1 MVQASGYSFR
11 TVIKSYGKGYGMK
24 KIAILGS
31 TGSIGTQTLE
41 IVRDNPDLQ
50 VMGLAAGSNAAL
62 MEKQI
67 REFHPA
73 LAVMWSEE
81 AAKELRGRT
90 ADLPVKV
97 LSGMEGLLALA
108 SDASYEILVTAIVG
122 MIGIRPTI
130 AAIESGKT
138 IALANKETLVTA
150 GHLIMPLA
158 KKHKVPILPVDS
170 EHSAIFQS
178 MNGEDKKQVSK
189 ILLDG
194 LRRTVPRQKQA
205 GAGRHAGGGC
215 AEAPQLVHGP

>member
-1 MVQASGYSFR
+1 
-11 TVIKSYGKGYGMK
+11 MK

-97 LSGMEGLLALA
+97 LSGMEDVYKRQALVRLYEA
-108 SDASYEILVTAIVG
+108 TGDDKYLNLSRFFVDQRGTRPYYFDAEHPEAV
-122 MIGIRPTI
+122 
-130 AAIESGKT
+130 K
-138 IALANKETLVTA
+138 K
-150 GHLIMPLA
+150 GH
-158 KKHKVPILPVDS
+158 
-170 EHSAIFQS
+170 
-178 MNGEDKKQVSK
+178 EDE
-189 ILLDG
+189 
-194 LRRTVPRQKQA
+194 LRRCV
-205 GAGRHAGGGC
+205 
-215 AEAPQLVHGP
+215 

>member
-1 MVQASGYSFR
+1 MVRASGYSYR
-11 TVIKSYGKGYGMK
+11 TVIKSYGKRIRRE

-97 LSGMEGLLALA
+97 LSGMEGLLALC
-108 SDASYEILVTAIVG
+108 
-122 MIGIRPTI
+122 
-130 AAIESGKT
+130 
-138 IALANKETLVTA
+138 
-150 GHLIMPLA
+150 
-158 KKHKVPILPVDS
+158 
-170 EHSAIFQS
+170 
-178 MNGEDKKQVSK
+178 
-189 ILLDG
+189 
-194 LRRTVPRQKQA
+194 LR
-205 GAGRHAGGGC
+205 C
-215 AEAPQLVHGP
+215 FL